1 MEPLILTVGKLRS
14 VLDGLVQ
21 QCEARGRRVLGA
33 TSDDELR
40 ALLENREAAAVVLGG
55 GLPEPDRARYREIIG
70 SLRPELPIHQHSHGG
85 PAGLIEVVD
94 RVAQELKG

>member
-14 VLDGLVQ
+14 VLDGLLQ

-33 TSDDELR
+33 TSEEELR
-40 ALLENREAAAVVLGG
+40 GFLENQEVAAVVLGG
-55 GLPEPDRARYREIIG
+55 GLPEAERVRYREIIG
-70 SLRPELPIHQHSHGG
+70 AQRPGLSIHQHAHGG

-94 RVAQELKG
+94 QVAKTLKG